1 MPSEKIARTER
12 EKIIQA
18 FAQSQGWNAVI
29 LAVESYEGNISE
41 AGAYARKGFIQSLFG
56 NLIAQSR
63 SWSGI
68 QNPAYLA
75 QTTRGKFATKLRRR
89 AAELA
94 AKKVR
99 EMRVAGKTEI
109 ESEHGKIRRAIREAL
124 QRKTQSQSTLIFV
137 QAHAGFAAEDARE
150 VERRAE
156 DRSSESGKS
165 HFLTEFLRDHDTRG
179 GDEIAVSASRRLAYS
194 SHRLALP
201 WQCPG
206 HALRQ

>member
-75 QTTRGKFATKLRRR
+75 PPTRGQFPTKLRKRP
-89 AAELA
+89 AELA

-109 ESEHGKIRRAIREAL
+109 ESEHGKISRAIREA
-124 QRKTQSQSTLIFV
+124 
-137 QAHAGFAAEDARE
+137 
-150 VERRAE
+150 
-156 DRSSESGKS
+156 
-165 HFLTEFLRDHDTRG
+165 
-179 GDEIAVSASRRLAYS
+179 
-194 SHRLALP
+194 
-201 WQCPG
+201 
-206 HALRQ
+206 